1 MRLLILSDD
10 YLPNSTRVHAKM
22 LHELALEFK
31 AKGHDVVVLT
41 PGNSSQSTRLVKD
54 RLDDVEVWR
63 FRSGPVKD
71 ISRVRRLINESLL
84 SFRAWQAIKPEL
96 SSMKVDG
103 VVYYSPSIF
112 FGFLVA
118 KLKGVFGCRSYLV
131 LRDLFP
137 QWAIDEKMIGE
148 HSPIAYYLRYFERK
162 NYLSAD
168 RIGLMSEKNIEVFS
182 SLQPKFTNV
191 EVLRNWVSADVDVA
205 TTPYWRLKL
214 GLEDKVVFLYGGNI
228 GKAQDMPNLMRL
240 AASMKD
246 VVDAHF
252 VLVGQG
258 ESYQEVADFIERH
271 ALQNV
276 TLMPSISQ
284 DEFKNLL
291 SEVDVGLFSLARSHT
306 AHNFPG
312 KILGYIANYL
322 PILGSVNPGNDLMPM
337 INDHQAG
344 FVFENGDDKALLKAA
359 KDLAI
364 FMDLRKAC
372 GVNARQLLGSHFSV
386 ESAANKILKAL
397 DGDSATFLTQQE
409 GKV

>member
-1 MRLLILSDD
+1 MRLLIISDD
-10 YLPNSTRVHAKM
+10 YLPSSTRVHAKM

-41 PGNSSQSTRLVKD
+41 PGKSDQAQKLAKD
-54 RLDDVEVWR
+54 KLDDVEVWR

-71 ISRVRRLINESLL
+71 VSRLRRLINESLL

-118 KLKGVFGCRSYLV
+118 KLKAVFACRSYLV

-148 HSPIAYYLRYFERK
+148 HSPVTYYLRYFEQK
-162 NYLSAD
+162 NYLAAD

-182 SLQPKFTNV
+182 KLQPKLTNV
-191 EVLRNWVSADVDVA
+191 EVLRNWVSSGVDA
-205 TTPYWRLKL
+205 AITPYWRVKL
-214 GLEDKVVFLYGGNI
+214 GLEDKVIFLYGGNI

-240 AASMKD
+240 SFSMRE
-246 VVDAHF
+246 VTNAHF
-252 VLVGQG
+252 VFVGQG
-258 ESYQEVADFIERH
+258 ESFQDVADFIQQH
-271 ALQNV
+271 ALKNV

-284 DEFKNLL
+284 DEFKALL
-291 SEVDVGLFSLARSHT
+291 LEVDVGLFSLARTHT

-312 KILGYIANYL
+312 KILGYIACSL

-337 INDHQAG
+337 INEHEAG
-344 FVFENGDDKALLKAA
+344 FVFENGDDEALFKAA
-359 KDLAI
+359 KNLVVSAE
-364 FMDLRKAC
+364 LRKQC
-372 GVNARQLLGSHFSV
+372 GVNARRLLDSHFSV
-386 ESAANKILKAL
+386 QSAV
-397 DGDSATFLTQQE
+397 D
-409 GKV
+409 KVLNGLAD